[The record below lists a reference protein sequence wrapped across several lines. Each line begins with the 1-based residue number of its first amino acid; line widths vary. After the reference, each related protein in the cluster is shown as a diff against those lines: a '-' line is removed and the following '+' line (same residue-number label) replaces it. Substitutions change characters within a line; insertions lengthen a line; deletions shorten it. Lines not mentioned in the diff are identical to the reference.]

1 MSPYVTPIWCHN
13 VMKRCCLYEPIY
25 WSAPLVLPDPCKPRM
40 FHNLADIFFRWCL
53 GHTCASH
60 LLAWSPT
67 NQLAS
72 FHACIH
78 TYIIIHTYIR
88 TYVRTYIHIYIYIYI
103 CVCVIIYTQV
113 FDYGL
118 SMVLLPREKHAYH
131 LWVSIWYVM
140 IIISYEKFRNKSS
153 D

>member
-78 TYIIIHTYIR
+78 TYIHTYIIIHTYVR
-88 TYVRTYIHIYIYIYI
+88 TYVRTYIHIYICMCNYIYPGI
-103 CVCVIIYTQV
+103 W
-113 FDYGL
+113 
-118 SMVLLPREKHAYH
+118 
-131 LWVSIWYVM
+131 LWVVNGFVTSWKACISSLGEHLICDDHHFIWEV
-140 IIISYEKFRNKSS
+140 SEQK
-153 D
+153 